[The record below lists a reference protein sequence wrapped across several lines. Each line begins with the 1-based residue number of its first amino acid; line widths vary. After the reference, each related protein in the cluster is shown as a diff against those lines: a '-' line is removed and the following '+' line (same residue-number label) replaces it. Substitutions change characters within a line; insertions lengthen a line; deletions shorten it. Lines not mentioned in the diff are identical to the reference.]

1 MAGSEHQRGG
11 PAGAGWEH
19 FRRSR
24 RSQQDTAAK
33 LYELLLLRGINT
45 MTPPVKAR
53 AGRTTQALAS
63 LQLPVKPLSAKVGIF
78 SLDIISI

>member
-33 LYELLLLRGINT
+33 LYELLLLRGINI
-45 MTPPVKAR
+45 MTPPVRAR
-53 AGRTTQALAS
+53 VWRTSAGVRKLH
-63 LQLPVKPLSAKVGIF
+63 LG
-78 SLDIISI
+78 SIYG